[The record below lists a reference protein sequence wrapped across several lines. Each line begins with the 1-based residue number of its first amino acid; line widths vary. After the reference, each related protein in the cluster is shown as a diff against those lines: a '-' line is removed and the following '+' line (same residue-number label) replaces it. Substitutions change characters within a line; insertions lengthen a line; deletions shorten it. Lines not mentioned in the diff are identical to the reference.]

1 MVDFFLDDFEEPS
14 AAFKATE
21 EQKFAQP
28 SGEMSQHIEKTFAVI
43 QGMLND
49 ELVKSVGGVYHFEL
63 HGRPQL

>member
-14 AAFKATE
+14 AAFKTTE
-21 EQKFAQP
+21 EQNSAQP